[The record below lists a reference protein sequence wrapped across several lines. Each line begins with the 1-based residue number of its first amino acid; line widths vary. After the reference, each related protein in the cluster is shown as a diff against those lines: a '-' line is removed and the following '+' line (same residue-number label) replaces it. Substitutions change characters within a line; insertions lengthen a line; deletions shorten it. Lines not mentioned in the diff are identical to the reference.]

1 VTAPTLTCPHCYS
14 RIDLLQALAEDD
26 ARDLAV
32 ILAGFGEH
40 RGVVLAY
47 LELFRPQPESVMRVA
62 TLLKLAREINALWQH
77 QAYKF
82 GRETYRI
89 ERAQIVESLHEAV
102 KAQPA
107 ALKNHNYL
115 KQIMRSKLTGLERR
129 ERRQDAAD
137 EAVREQRRRERRQP
151 GPALT
156 HPKTEDDL
164 QRAADRAAAEA
175 RERGELPIHEQ
186 PLEVQAYA
194 LATYL
199 RSPLLRHNGPF
210 AAELRA
216 NLARAG
222 VDLTALERLARERPP
237 RPEDGP
243 RLLAAC
249 RRQPGGLTPVGDS
262 LPTLIGGDDAQP

>member
-1 VTAPTLTCPHCYS
+1 MTTPTLTCPHCYS

-26 ARDLAV
+26 ARELAV

-40 RGVVLAY
+40 RGVVMAY
-47 LELFRPQPESVMRVA
+47 LELFRPAPDSVMRVA
-62 TLLKLAREINALWQH
+62 TLLKLAREVNGLWQR
-77 QAYKF
+77 QAFQF
-82 GRETYRI
+82 GREAYHL
-89 ERAQIVESLHEAV
+89 ERAQIVEALHEAV
-102 KAQPA
+102 KAQPS

-115 KQIMRSKLTGLERR
+115 KQIMRSKLTGLERQ
-129 ERRQDAAD
+129 ERRQDARA
-137 EAVREQRRRERRQP
+137 EAGREQQRRERRQP

-156 HPKTEDDL
+156 HPKSEDEL
-164 QRAADRAAAEA
+164 QAAADRAAAEA
-175 RERGELPIHEQ
+175 RAQGELPIHEQ

-210 AAELRA
+210 AAELRG

-222 VDLTALERLARERPP
+222 VDLDELERLARERPP
-237 RPEDGP
+237 QLEDGP

-249 RRQPGGLTPVGDS
+249 RRQPGGLTPVGDC
-262 LPTLIGGDDAQP
+262 LPQLTGGDDEGA